1 MSSQLLVGFLLVIKE
16 KGCNSRIGCA
26 GLGKAA
32 LPVAG
37 GGICRDLRIAKQ
49 ASSGSAVCGNTRSMR
64 CRCLV
69 PNVFLQAT
77 LLCKLF
83 TTFFT
88 CKSSTPFNVVPL
100 LDFDKCLFFCKCAF
114 SSHCFV
120 QIFYP
125 TFHI

>member
-16 KGCNSRIGCA
+16 KGCNSRVGCA
-26 GLGKAA
+26 GLGKAG

-69 PNVFLQAT
+69 F
-77 LLCKLF
+77 
-83 TTFFT
+83 
-88 CKSSTPFNVVPL
+88 
-100 LDFDKCLFFCKCAF
+100 KCVS
-114 SSHCFV
+114 SSHFLV
-120 QIFYP
+120 QIIYHI
-125 TFHI
+125 FHM